1 MVRASYQRFGSI
13 NRNGRQVV
21 TQQTKIE
28 TLKADEIMH
37 VSGGNLWPWL
47 MNTFPSFNPP
57 WRSTETTTI
66 PGL

>member
-1 MVRASYQRFGSI
+1 M
-13 NRNGRQVV
+13 